1 MLSFVPGRLLF
12 SLSFSMAGLVK
23 WGIKLGAVGGA
34 VYLAASERFFGST
47 EETADSYGRLKG
59 WMAVGLVGRLRS
71 FDSSQRLYIVRRLV
85 DFTRVDLTVKKI
97 RVD

>member
-1 MLSFVPGRLLF
+1 MTVIGYNRAFACCLSFQAAF
-12 SLSFSMAGLVK
+12 FSFSMAGLVK

-59 WMAVGLVGRLRS
+59 WHWQWQAALGTFLEP
-71 FDSSQRLYIVRRLV
+71 F
-85 DFTRVDLTVKKI
+85 
-97 RVD
+97 